1 MGALRLMEP
10 GKSDDEGSRQM
21 NDLKE
26 QLQLQRYLEENGL
39 YEKSFE
45 HDNCGVG
52 FVASFQ
58 GENSHRIVSMGLKA
72 VACLTHRGAVDA
84 DMVTGDGAGIMI
96 QIPKKL
102 FATYIED
109 MGHRRPEEDSI
120 GVGMIFFPEKT
131 SINKICAAVSSSPR
145 SWNSILNFMHG
156 DTFP

>member
-1 MGALRLMEP
+1 
-10 GKSDDEGSRQM
+10 M

-26 QLQLQRYLEENGL
+26 QLQLQKYLEENGL

-52 FVASFQ
+52 FVASYQ

-102 FATYIED
+102 FATYIEE
-109 MGHRRPEEDSI
+109 MGHRRPDEDSI
-120 GVGMIFFPEKT
+120 GVGMIFFLEK
-131 SINKICAAVSSSPR
+131 I
-145 SWNSILNFMHG
+145 
-156 DTFP
+156 